1 MSPIAILGGGP
12 TGLATALLLARAQVP
27 SVVFDARPLEEAMR
41 DARLLALSRGSLQ
54 ILAPLAALPAARL
67 APIER
72 VFVSSQGEF
81 GRTVID
87 SAELGG
93 ERLGAT
99 MAYGDL
105 LAALSAAVAAQP
117 HWIRVRRPA
126 IVKAVLQRA
135 DSVCIQAE
143 GSEGGEFDARLALS
157 AEGLGAARTPP
168 AVDQVALVGEV
179 EVDGLAASAAIERFT
194 RQGPLALLPLPARA
208 ARPGA
213 RWMSLVWCMS
223 PQAAEHCLAAD
234 VVAQKAALQAGLGLR
249 IARVVSLDLRGRF
262 PLFETARETL
272 ADRRLIYL
280 GNSAQTLHPVAG
292 QGFNL
297 GLRDARELAGRIA
310 SAAAQGDDPIR
321 AIPEYVEAR
330 RWDRRVLLAA
340 TRGLPRLFA
349 TRLAPVAW
357 ARSLGLTGFSL
368 VPPLRAEL
376 ARLLMFGVRN

>member
-12 TGLATALLLARAQVP
+12 TGLATALLLARRQVP
-27 SVVFDARPLEEAMR
+27 SLVFDARALPEAMR

-54 ILAPLAALPAARL
+54 ILAPIVRLPEAQV

-72 VFVSSQGEF
+72 VLVSSQGEF

-105 LAALSAAVAAQP
+105 LAALAAAVAAQP
-117 HWIRVRRPA
+117 QWIRVRRPA
-126 IVKAVLQRA
+126 AVKAVLQRA

-143 GSEGGEFDARLALS
+143 GSEGGEFDARLAVS

-168 AVDQVALVGEV
+168 AADQVALVGEV
-179 EVDGLAASAAIERFT
+179 EVEGVASGAAIERFT
-194 RQGPLALLPLPARA
+194 RQGPLALLPLPARS

-223 PQAAEHCLAAD
+223 PQAADQSLAAA
-234 VVAQKAALQAGLGLR
+234 VRAQEAALQAALGPR
-249 IARVVSLDLRGRF
+249 IARVLALELRGRF
-262 PLFETARETL
+262 PLFETARAAL
-272 ADRRLIYL
+272 AEQRLVYL

-297 GLRDARELAGRIA
+297 GLRDARELVERIA
-310 SAAAQGDDPIR
+310 AAHACGKDPIEV
-321 AIPEYVEAR
+321 IPAYVAAR
-330 RWDRRVLLAA
+330 RWDRRVLVAA

-349 TRLAPVAW
+349 TRLAPLAW
-357 ARSLGLTGFSL
+357 ARSAGLTGLSIL
-368 VPPLRAEL
+368 PPARAEL
-376 ARLLMFGVRN
+376 ARLLMFGVRG